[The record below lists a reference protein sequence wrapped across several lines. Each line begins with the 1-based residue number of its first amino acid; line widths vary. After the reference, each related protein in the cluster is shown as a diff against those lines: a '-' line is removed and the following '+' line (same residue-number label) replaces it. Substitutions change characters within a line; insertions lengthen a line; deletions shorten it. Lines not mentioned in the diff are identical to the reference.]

1 MTPAE
6 LLINHIQQ
14 RVRLNPEEAE
24 LLLPYFTLKKYKKK
38 QFVVQPDFVAKYRS
52 YVIEGAFRAYVIGE
66 DGEEHTIQFGI
77 EDWWISDY
85 NSYIFQQPATMF
97 VVALEDSIVL
107 QIDHESETRLKGVL
121 PKYAEFCLITA
132 ERTAA
137 FQQRRVINNLTLS
150 AGQRYDKFMQQYP
163 KVSQRI
169 PQYALA
175 SYLGMTTQFLSRL
188 RKKQAKS

>member
-14 RVRLNPEEAE
+14 RVKLSPEETE
-24 LLLPYFTLKKYKKK
+24 QVLPYFTLKKYKKK
-38 QFVVQPDFVAKYRS
+38 QFVAQPDFVAKYRS

-85 NSYIFQQPATMF
+85 NSYVFQQPATMF
-97 VVALEDSIVL
+97 VVALEDSTVL
-107 QIDHESETRLKGVL
+107 QIDHESETRLRAAL

>member
-1 MTPAE
+1 MSETSS
-6 LLINHIQQ
+6 LIAHIQQ
-14 RVRLNPEEAE
+14 RVALAPGDVETI
-24 LLLPYFTLKKYKKK
+24 LPYFTLKKYKKK
-38 QFVVQPDFVAKYRS
+38 QFMVQPDFVAKHKS
-52 YVIEGAFRAYVIGE
+52 YVVQGAFRAYVIGE

-85 NSYIFQQPATMF
+85 NSYVFQQPATMF
-97 VVALEDSIVL
+97 VVALEDSLVL
-107 QIDHESETRLKGVL
+107 QIDHESERLLKAAV
-121 PKYAEFCLITA
+121 PKYESFCLMAA

-137 FQQRRVINNLTLS
+137 FQQRRVIANLTQN
-150 AGQRYDKFMQQYP
+150 AGERYARFMKQYP
-163 KVSQRI
+163 QVAQRI

>member
-6 LLINHIQQ
+6 FLINHIQQ
-14 RVRLNPEEAE
+14 RVRLSPEEAE
-24 LLLPYFTLKKYKKK
+24 MALPYFTLKKYKKK

-85 NSYIFQQPATMF
+85 NSYVFQQPATMF
-97 VVALEDSIVL
+97 VVALEDSTVL
-107 QIDHESETRLKGVL
+107 QIDHESEARLKAVL

-188 RKKQAKS
+188 RKKQSKS